1 MQWSW
6 FGRMELTSTL
16 NMAKL
21 GVLLVATRSV
31 EAFGVNSSPGYPCV
45 LDLLKW
51 SYHVSQSLENSEHE
65 GNSTSVYICTY
76 HGSICTYL
84 CAYILLYV
92 YIYVCI
98 SLRCILCKVYLYRIY
113 SNSPGGCN
121 SFVTSP
127 DVTNW
132 IWRAFTQ
139 LVSSMR
145 QTNKQTF
152 FAIKTDLTFSRC
164 QWCQISNKN
173 IKKLEQHMWLW
184 TIQRYLNTWLQI
196 GPLLFVLNIIGR

>member
-21 GVLLVATRSV
+21 GVLLVATLSV
-31 EAFGVNSSPGYPCV
+31 EAFGVNSFPGYPCV

-76 HGSICTYL
+76 HVSICTYL
-84 CAYILLYV
+84 CAYILLY
-92 YIYVCI
+92 ICI
-98 SLRCILCKVYLYRIY
+98 SLRCILKFTCIE

-132 IWRAFTQ
+132 SWRAFTQ

-173 IKKLEQHMWLW
+173 IKKLEQDMRLW
-184 TIQRYLNTWLQI
+184 IVQRYLNTWIQI
-196 GPLLFVLNIIGR
+196 GPLLLVFNIISR

>member
-1 MQWSW
+1 MYPKAWKT
-6 FGRMELTSTL
+6 R
-16 NMAKL
+16 NMRVIPQVCIYAHIM
-21 GVLLVATRSV
+21 
-31 EAFGVNSSPGYPCV
+31 Y
-45 LDLLKW
+45 
-51 SYHVSQSLENSEHE
+51 
-65 GNSTSVYICTY
+65 
-76 HGSICTYL
+76 
-84 CAYILLYV
+84 LYV
-92 YIYVCI
+92 HIYVHTYYCICI
-98 SLRCILCKVYLYRIY
+98 SLRCILKFTCIE

-132 IWRAFTQ
+132 SWRAFTQ

-173 IKKLEQHMWLW
+173 IKKLEQYMRLW
-184 TIQRYLNTWLQI
+184 IVQRYLNTWIQI
-196 GPLLFVLNIIGR
+196 GPLLLVFNIISR